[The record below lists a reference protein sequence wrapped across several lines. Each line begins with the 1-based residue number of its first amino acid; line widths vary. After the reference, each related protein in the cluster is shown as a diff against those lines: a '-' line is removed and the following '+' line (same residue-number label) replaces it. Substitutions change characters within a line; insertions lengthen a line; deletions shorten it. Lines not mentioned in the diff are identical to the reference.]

1 MEGEPVKFIL
11 KRCVKHRVIVT
22 LKSGAAF
29 GGILYEADPEAFV
42 LKEATVLEDNG
53 TDRRPVPADGVI
65 VVLRADVDY
74 LQFP

>member
-1 MEGEPVKFIL
+1 MRFIL
-11 KRCVKHRVIVT
+11 KRCTRHRVIVT

-29 GGILYEADPEAFV
+29 GGILYEIDSEALV

>member
-1 MEGEPVKFIL
+1 MKFIL
-11 KRCVKHRVIVT
+11 KRCVRHRVIVT

-29 GGILYEADPEAFV
+29 GGVLYEADSEAFV

-65 VVLRADVDY
+65 VILRDTVDF

>member
-1 MEGEPVKFIL
+1 MKFIL
-11 KRCVKHRVIVT
+11 KRCIRHRVIVT

-29 GGILYEADPEAFV
+29 GGVLYEADSEAFV